1 MNIEDG
7 WSQTCDGWNLV
18 VPDKAYYKDAKG
30 VRRMVNVTGY
40 DYTNPVTRVRYQSST
55 LDGRPLPVPQGQE
68 FNIELYGL
76 PCNFTSNYRPN
87 RVEHKV
93 DVNKS
98 LSFYCTA
105 TGKGKHYIE
114 AMNGTPPYTY
124 TFYDRPKESSG
135 AVPIP
140 STPGAPNP
148 QTSSGSATFDYGVE
162 GGTYMVEITDAC
174 GNLTIKNNTTVLS
187 VANLTSKL
195 GRTATYCS
203 GEDVTFVGQSF
214 PVAAYKWTLPAGSTR
229 TLTSAEEGNRILTL
243 NNIQSSDAG
252 IYTLDISPNDCS
264 TNIRMTFT
272 LNVNHIAQPTA
283 PAVNQAVCKGT
294 SVTLSPGA
302 STAESNGTAG
312 SVAYQWY
319 ESRDG
324 ANFTAIAGETND
336 SYTYVGQQVGPRYFK
351 REDSYKN
358 CKKETPVN
366 LIVVN
371 ETPTQTFKPSELI
384 VKARRNQKFT
394 LPEGRVMPIV
404 GVTYL
409 WERSDD
415 GVSGWTPVGTYRE
428 LEETTVFP
436 SSQKQVFYRRTATL
450 GSCSSTSPN
459 IQVKFSSSFA
469 PMINPHLRLRV
480 KK

>member
-1 MNIEDG
+1 MD
-7 WSQTCDGWNLV
+7 
-18 VPDKAYYKDAKG
+18 
-30 VRRMVNVTGY
+30 
-40 DYTNPVTRVRYQSST
+40 
-55 LDGRPLPVPQGQE
+55 
-68 FNIELYGL
+68 
-76 PCNFTSNYRPN
+76 TSDRKCS
-87 RVEHKV
+87 H
-93 DVNKS
+93 
-98 LSFYCTA
+98 
-105 TGKGKHYIE
+105 
-114 AMNGTPPYTY
+114 TPT
-124 TFYDRPKESSG
+124 
-135 AVPIP
+135 
-140 STPGAPNP
+140 
-148 QTSSGSATFDYGVE
+148 
-162 GGTYMVEITDAC
+162 
-174 GNLTIKNNTTVLS
+174 
-187 VANLTSKL
+187 
-195 GRTATYCS
+195 
-203 GEDVTFVGQSF
+203 
-214 PVAAYKWTLPAGSTR
+214 
-229 TLTSAEEGNRILTL
+229 EEGNRILTL
-243 NNIQSSDAG
+243 NNIQPSDAG
-252 IYTLDISPNDCS
+252 VYTLDISPNDCS
-264 TNIRMTFT
+264 TNFRMTFT
-272 LNVNHIAQPTA
+272 LNVDHIVQPTA

-319 ESRDG
+319 GSRDG